1 MEMFLT
7 TMESLDSKTQT
18 GFSGCIIEPH
28 HRIDFFTDG
37 ERTSRMHICFK
48 CNQVSWDGTTA
59 TPPEG
64 LYEGLRT
71 FIRAIGMQPSR
82 DWKLLAS
89 ERAS

>member
-37 ERTSRMHICFK
+37 ERTSRDACCFK
-48 CNQVSWDGTTA
+48 CSQVSWDGTTA
-59 TPPEG
+59 TRKSEC
-64 LYEGLRT
+64 
-71 FIRAIGMQPSR
+71 IRVGAIGLGFGKG
-82 DWKLLAS
+82 KLDGGV
-89 ERAS
+89 